1 MPGSVGPS
9 PDDYEVVVT
18 ETVVRDSACGLNSH
32 EIETLNGLIADLER
46 RNEDGWELISAHR
59 SVLVPGDTQHDAPGT
74 PIRGRIIRHELA
86 FRRASPPRRRWE
98 YGIDA
103 LSDPD
108 RLDPGQVMA
117 DRFLQGWEMVGASCF
132 TFEAARPASTT
143 RTSSTAPRTRSSS
156 GSALRSAR
164 RSAPRRRRPTR
175 RTTEG
180 D

>member
-32 EIETLNGLIADLER
+32 EIETLNQLVADLER
-46 RNEDGWELISAHR
+46 RNDDGWELISAHR
-59 SVLVPGDTQHDAPGT
+59 SVLVPGDTQHDAQGT

-108 RLDPGQVMA
+108 NLQPGQVMA
-117 DRFLQGWEMVGASCF
+117 DRFLQGWEMVGASRF
-132 TFEAARPASTT
+132 TFEAVTPGVDHEELVHRTEDALLFWKRPQKRKTFRQKSKTT
-143 RTSSTAPRTRSSS
+143 PAVPED
-156 GSALRSAR
+156 G
-164 RSAPRRRRPTR
+164 
-175 RTTEG
+175 
-180 D
+180 